1 MDLGQSNLLLA
12 LLTANISTTKA
23 RLFVLSELELIVCFL
38 ARLVHTQYHYEGTW
52 RRWIDLG
59 LTRKSQAT

>member
-23 RLFVLSELELIVCFL
+23 LLCVLSQLELIVCFL
-38 ARLVHTQYHYEGTW
+38 ACLVHTQYHYEGTG
-52 RRWIDLG
+52 RTMVLLDP
-59 LTRKSQAT
+59 TRKSQAR